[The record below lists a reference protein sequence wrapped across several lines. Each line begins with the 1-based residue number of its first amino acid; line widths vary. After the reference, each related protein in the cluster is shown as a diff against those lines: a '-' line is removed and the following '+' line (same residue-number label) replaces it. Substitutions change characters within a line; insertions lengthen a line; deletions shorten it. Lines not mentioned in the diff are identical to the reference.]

1 MPPSPVSDDPS
12 TVEPPAAAPPVAPD
26 LLRCALPAPHPERV
40 AGIRKPFRWH
50 TILEGL
56 AAARRDP
63 AYAGPTLS
71 KWFRSQR
78 RIGSRDR
85 KVVQGAI
92 YSIIRHE
99 LLFLRAG
106 ARSDADHLEL
116 LCQVLEG
123 GRLEGVAST
132 SPVED
137 YATALSLGYRIAA
150 EWLEELG
157 AEEAAQWGRVQAER
171 APVTVRANRLRCTRA
186 ELRERLA
193 HEGVESTENRLCEDA
208 LDLDKRV
215 NLPGMAAF
223 KEGWLEVQDASSQ
236 AFVAALPLEP
246 DQTVFDFCAGAGGKS
261 LALAARGARVFAD
274 DVRTKALREL
284 ARRAERAGAPV
295 LISTPDDR
303 VDLVVVDAPCSGTGR
318 LRREP
323 TLRWGL
329 EQDRLL
335 PLQASIVED
344 AATWVRPGG
353 HLAYATCSL
362 LRRENTPTLPEEMAG
377 WELIDA
383 QTLWPH
389 RTGADGF
396 GWRVWRRPG

>member
-1 MPPSPVSDDPS
+1 MADA
-12 TVEPPAAAPPVAPD
+12 PASPD

-40 AGIRKPFRWH
+40 AGVRKPFRWH
-50 TILEGL
+50 TILDGL
-56 AAARRDP
+56 GVARKNP

-71 KWFRSQR
+71 RWFREQR
-78 RIGSRDR
+78 KIGSRDR
-85 KVVQGAI
+85 KVIQAAI
-92 YSIIRHE
+92 YNIIRHE

-106 ARSDADHLEL
+106 ARTDAEL
-116 LCQVLEG
+116 LEMLCRVMEG
-123 GRLEGVAST
+123 DRLPEVQGT

-137 YATALSLGYRIAA
+137 YATALSLGYRIAS
-150 EWLEELG
+150 EWMEVLG
-157 AEEAAQWGRVQAER
+157 PEEAAAWGKVQAGR
-171 APVTVRANRLRCTRA
+171 APVTLRANRLRCTR
-186 ELRERLA
+186 EQLRERLA
-193 HEGVESTENRLCEDA
+193 QEGVETTENPLHEDA
-208 LDLDKRV
+208 LDLVKRT
-215 NLPGMAAF
+215 NLPGLASF

-236 AFVAALPLEP
+236 AFVGALPLEP
-246 DQTVFDFCAGAGGKS
+246 GQTVFDLCAGAGGKS
-261 LALAARGARVFAD
+261 LALAARGAVVSAD
-274 DVRTKALREL
+274 DVRSGALREL
-284 ARRAERAGAPV
+284 QRRATRAGAPV
-295 LISTPDDR
+295 HIGQPEDQ

-335 PLQASIVED
+335 QVQAELLSD

-362 LRRENTPTLPEEMAG
+362 LRRENDPALPEEMHG
-377 WELIDA
+377 WELVDV

-396 GWRVWRRPG
+396 GWRIWQRGS

>member
-1 MPPSPVSDDPS
+1 V
-12 TVEPPAAAPPVAPD
+12 PADASSATPD
-26 LLRCALPAPHPERV
+26 LLRCALPSPHPERV

-56 AAARRDP
+56 TAARRDP

-71 KWFRSQR
+71 RWFRSQR

-85 KVVQGAI
+85 KVIQGAI

-123 GRLEGVAST
+123 SRLDTVAST

-157 AEEAAQWGRVQAER
+157 AEEAAEWGRVQAER

-186 ELRERLA
+186 QLRERLA
-193 HEGVESTENRLCEDA
+193 HEGVETTENSLCEDA
-208 LDLDKRV
+208 LDLNKRI
-215 NLPGMAAF
+215 NLPGLAAF

-261 LALAARGARVFAD
+261 LALAARGARVYAD

-362 LRRENTPTLPEEMAG
+362 LRRENTPALPEEMAG
-377 WELIDA
+377 WELVDA
-383 QTLWPH
+383 QVLWPH

-396 GWRVWRRPG
+396 GWRVWRRPT